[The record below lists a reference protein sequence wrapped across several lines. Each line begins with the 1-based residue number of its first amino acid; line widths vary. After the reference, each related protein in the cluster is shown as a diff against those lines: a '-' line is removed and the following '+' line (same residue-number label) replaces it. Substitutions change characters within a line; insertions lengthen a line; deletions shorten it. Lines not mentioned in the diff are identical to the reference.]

1 MPIRSFENLVPHIA
15 DSAWIDGS
23 AVVIGDVRIG
33 AEASIWPMCVV
44 RGDIQSIRIGA
55 RSNVQDGTVIHVTHD
70 SRFCPGGRATIVG
83 EDVTIGHQAL
93 LHACT
98 IGDRC
103 LIGMGAIVMDGA
115 GIGAGAMLGAGCV
128 VPPGKQL
135 EGGFL
140 YVGSPARQQRP
151 LSEREIEFLGYSA
164 ENYVKLAARH
174 RAGSRSV

>member
-15 DSAWIDGS
+15 ASAWIDDS
-23 AVVIGDVRIG
+23 AVVIGDVQIG

-55 RSNVQDGTVIHVTHD
+55 RTNVQDGSVIHVTHD
-70 SRFCPGGRATIVG
+70 SRFCPGGRATTIG
-83 EDVTIGHQAL
+83 ADVTIGHRAL

-103 LIGMGAIVMDGA
+103 LIGMGAIVMDDVR
-115 GIGAGAMLGAGCV
+115 IGDGAMLAAGCI
-128 VPPGKQL
+128 VPLGRQL
-135 EGGFL
+135 DGGFL
-140 YVGSPARQQRP
+140 YVGSPARCQRP

-174 RAGSRSV
+174 RAGSQGT